1 MDAPGAGRREA
12 VELQDKLIR
21 ANVIAALRMVGGREY
36 DIIRTPRDLNG
47 QPSGPPAQAGRL
59 FGYAYIKASSGYNLH
74 IDLPG
79 VITTDQNGPAM
90 TAVLL
95 CGEEPQEGDT
105 VSCNGRQTDVV
116 KAYRAGVV
124 WAIALKELI

>member
-1 MDAPGAGRREA
+1 M
-12 VELQDKLIR
+12 ELQDKLIR
-21 ANVIAALRMVGGREY
+21 ANVIAALRMVGGHEY

-59 FGYAYIKASSGYNLH
+59 FGYAYIKASDSHNLH

-79 VITTDQNGPAM
+79 VITTDNNGPAM

-95 CGEEPQEGDT
+95 CGEEPREGDT
-105 VSCNGRQTDVV
+105 VSCDGRHTEVI
-116 KAYRAGVV
+116 KSYRAGVV
-124 WAIALKELI
+124 WAMALKELI

>member
-1 MDAPGAGRREA
+1 MDAPGAGRGDE
-12 VELQDKLIR
+12 VDLQDKMIR
-21 ANVIAALRMVGGREY
+21 ANVIAALRRVGGHEY
-36 DIIRTPRDLNG
+36 DLIRTPRDLNG

-59 FGYAYIKASSGYNLH
+59 FGYAYLKASDSHNLH

-79 VITTDQNGPAM
+79 VITTDNNGPAM

-95 CGEEPQEGDT
+95 CGEEPREGDT
-105 VSCNGRQTDVV
+105 VSCDGRQTDVV

-124 WAIALKELI
+124 WAMALKELI